1 MSTQIKVFDTVTGNQ
16 KIIDCVCDRGVL
28 AEQDNGAVDT
38 YLKLTVSAKT
48 VGGDTISPFVISGQ
62 DDLVLNTTQYDESTT
77 ADYANL
83 GAAVDDYVLR
93 IVKGVPGDPDSALDF
108 TS

>member
-1 MSTQIKVFDTVTGNQ
+1 MSTQIKVFDTATGNQ

-38 YLKLTVSAKT
+38 YLKLTVSART
-48 VGGDTISPFVISGQ
+48 VAGNVITPFVISGQ
-62 DDLVLNTTQYDESTT
+62 GDLVLGTTQYDGVTT
-77 ADYANL
+77 DDYASL
-83 GAAVDDYVLR
+83 GDAVDDYVLR
-93 IVKGVPGDPDSALDF
+93 IVKGVPGDPDTALDF